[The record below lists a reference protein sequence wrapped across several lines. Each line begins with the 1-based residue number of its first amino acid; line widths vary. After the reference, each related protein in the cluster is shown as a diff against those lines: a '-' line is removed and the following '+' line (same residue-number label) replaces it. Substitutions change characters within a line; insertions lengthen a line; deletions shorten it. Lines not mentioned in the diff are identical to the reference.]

1 MRLSKEAAKATI
13 IFLIDSE
20 KLEVYQSNLYD
31 HVMESAE
38 WTTASVGNAQKLH
51 IVDNHLY
58 ELREWNRYGG
68 YRVIDTYE
76 AITDAEEELFDK
88 VYRLDF
94 LRDDQRDTSYIDTK
108 EEAESELEDR
118 KKYIN
123 E

>member
-1 MRLSKEAAKATI
+1 MRLSKKAAKATI
-13 IFLIDSE
+13 IFLIDSK
-20 KLEVYQSNLYD
+20 KLEVYESNLYD

-38 WTTASVGNAQKLH
+38 WTTANVGNAQKLH
-51 IVDNHLY
+51 IEYNELY

-68 YRVIDTYE
+68 YRVIEIYE

-88 VYRLDF
+88 VYRFDF
-94 LRDDQRDTSYIDTK
+94 QNDDQRDTSYFDTK
-108 EEAESELEDR
+108 EEAEVELEDR

>member
-1 MRLSKEAAKATI
+1 MRLSKEAAKATS
-13 IFLIDSE
+13 IFLIDNE
-20 KLEVYQSNLYD
+20 KLEVYESNLYD

-38 WTTASVGNAQKLH
+38 WTTPSVGNAQKLH

-76 AITDAEEELFDK
+76 AITDAEEELFDR
-88 VYRLDF
+88 VYRFDF
-94 LRDDQRDTSYIDTK
+94 QKDDQRDTSYFDTK

-118 KKYIN
+118 KKYSN